1 MDKAEYNSK
10 LEEIN
15 NLAEAG
21 DLSAAAAAASEIDWK
36 HVKSV
41 RTLCMIGEI
50 YEANQRYEEG
60 LQVLSYA
67 YKRSATSKT
76 VLYRLADLSIRKGDY
91 ENAERYCSELEAASP
106 NDTSVYILR
115 YRILKE
121 QKAPIDDRIRLLEEF
136 KEREYRERWAYELA
150 RLYHKKGEKEKCVEE
165 CDDIVLWFSEG
176 KYVTKAMEL
185 KMKYQPLTESQQK
198 KFNQRFKMEVEE
210 VPEAPELEP
219 EGEVQSVLAHPDPVP
234 ESVPKTSTVEAIDK
248 MEAAAENRQDEE
260 KSGTVIR
267 KPVYRVDKRDRQEE
281 REVQDQLAD
290 SIRQVFAGIRP
301 QEAEDEAAAE
311 DEAVLEMPIEESELT
326 VRELEPETENSL
338 ISSVEKEQIVAPKE
352 ESVQTAES
360 SDDFD
365 TFMQDVNGGTEIDFE
380 ALLRETQS
388 VFASEVASGNY
399 EMTAALKEDTDEPEQ
414 AAEETDYSA
423 GVETDESLGIT
434 REFNFREELRKA
446 MSEGASLS
454 QAVKSVSEQAEEVA
468 GSGRSAEEQRDSE
481 YMFGEIGDYN
491 RDVPEELLAGEN
503 EQKSAESGLLEE
515 LSEVGD
521 QETEASRS
529 ILKNIMEEPEQLTR
543 VPLDPRPLTEVEKR
557 TFSYFAPI
565 PGMADQITSALADIH
580 NNSGSKTSATGN
592 VLIMGRMGSGKTRV
606 ADSLVL
612 SVCRDLGIEA
622 AKIAKVVAEDFNA
635 KDPAKVVSKL
645 AGGFLLIEGAGA
657 LNDQTAKKL
666 SQAMDFR
673 TDNLVVILEDEKK
686 DLRVLLKKHPDL
698 ASKFSSTIMIPVF
711 TNDELVA
718 FGKTYC
724 REMGYK
730 MDEMGT
736 LALYTMIGDNQFANE
751 PVTVGKVKKMLDAAM
766 ERNGKRIRFGKNATS
781 ADGRIILREKDFN
794 I

>member
-50 YEANQRYEEG
+50 YEANERYEEG
-60 LQVLSYA
+60 LQILGYA
-67 YKRSATSKT
+67 YKRAATSKT
-76 VLYRLADLSIRKGDY
+76 VLYRLADLSIHTGEY
-91 ENAERYCSELEAASP
+91 ENAERYCSELEASSP
-106 NDTSVYILR
+106 NDTSVYVLR
-115 YRILKE
+115 YRIMKE

-150 RLYHKKGEKEKCVEE
+150 RLYHKKGDKEKCVEE

-198 KFNQRFKMEVEE
+198 KYNQRFKMETKE
-210 VPEAPELEP
+210 EAPEP
-219 EGEVQSVLAHPDPVP
+219 ETEAEVQSVLAHPDPVP
-234 ESVPKTSTVEAIDK
+234 ESMPKTSTMEAIDK
-248 MEAAAENRQDEE
+248 MEAAAETRQETE
-260 KSGTVIR
+260 QSGSGALR
-267 KPVYRVDKRDRQEE
+267 KPVYRVDRRESQEAK
-281 REVQDQLAD
+281 EVQDQLAD

-301 QEAEDEAAAE
+301 QDTEEEATGDTAEIEIPGEEA
-311 DEAVLEMPIEESELT
+311 DLE
-326 VRELEPETENSL
+326 VKELEPENPNSV
-338 ISSVEKEQIVAPKE
+338 ITQVEKEQIAEPKAE
-352 ESVQTAES
+352 TARSREPE
-360 SDDFD
+360 DDFD
-365 TFMQDVNGGTEIDFE
+365 SFVKGTGSGQEIDFE

-388 VFASEVASGNY
+388 AFASEVASGNY
-399 EMTAALKEDTDEPEQ
+399 ELTDALKEDIEEAEEPS
-414 AAEETDYSA
+414 AETDYSA

-446 MSEGASLS
+446 MSEGATLS
-454 QAVKSVSEQAEEVA
+454 QAVKSVSEQAEEAVGG
-468 GSGRSAEEQRDSE
+468 GSAKKEDRESE
-481 YMFGEIGDYN
+481 FAFGEIGDFN
-491 RDVPEELLAGEN
+491 QNVPEELFAGEDEEKPRYN
-503 EQKSAESGLLEE
+503 DSLESI
-515 LSEVGD
+515 SEVGE
-521 QETEASRS
+521 QETEASRG
-529 ILKNIMEEPEQLTR
+529 IVKQIMNEQEQVSR
-543 VPLDPRPLTEVEKR
+543 VPLEPRPLTEVEKR

-565 PGMADQITSALADIH
+565 PGMADQITCALADVH
-580 NNSGSKTSATGN
+580 NNSGSKTSASGN
-592 VLIMGRMGSGKTRV
+592 ILIMGRMGSGKTRV
-606 ADSLVL
+606 ADALVL
-612 SVCRDLGIEA
+612 SACRDLGIEA

-635 KDPAKVVSKL
+635 KDPARVVNKL
-645 AGGFLLIEGAGA
+645 AGGFLLIEGAGSMS
-657 LNDQTAKKL
+657 DQTASKL

-686 DLRVLLKKHPDL
+686 DLRTLLKKHPDL
-698 ASKFSSTIMIPVF
+698 AAKFTSTITIPVF

-736 LALYTMIGDNQFANE
+736 LALYTMIGGNQFANE

-766 ERNGKRIRFGKNATS
+766 ERNGKRIHFGKNATS